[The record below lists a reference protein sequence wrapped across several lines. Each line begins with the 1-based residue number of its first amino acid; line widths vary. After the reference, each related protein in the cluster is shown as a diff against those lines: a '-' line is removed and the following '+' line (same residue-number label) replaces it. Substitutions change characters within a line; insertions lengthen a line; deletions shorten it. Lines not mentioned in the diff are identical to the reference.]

1 MTVGSPTQGRGNP
14 KPNLSL
20 RPNPHLAIPTPT
32 QDVVIPGL
40 ENNEHMWSG
49 KLRNKQHV
57 TRDIFAYFKGTIN
70 NREGKS
76 YSRGIR
82 IKMAAAL
89 QVCK

>member
-1 MTVGSPTQGRGNP
+1 
-14 KPNLSL
+14 
-20 RPNPHLAIPTPT
+20 
-32 QDVVIPGL
+32 VVIPGL

-89 QVCK
+89 QVCIRA

>member
-1 MTVGSPTQGRGNP
+1 
-14 KPNLSL
+14 
-20 RPNPHLAIPTPT
+20 
-32 QDVVIPGL
+32 
-40 ENNEHMWSG
+40 MWSG